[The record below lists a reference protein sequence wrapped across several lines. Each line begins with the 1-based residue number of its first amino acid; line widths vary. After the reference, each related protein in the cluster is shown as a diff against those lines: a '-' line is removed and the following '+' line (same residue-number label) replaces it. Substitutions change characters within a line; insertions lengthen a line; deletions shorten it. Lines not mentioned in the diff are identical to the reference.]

1 MLDLIKENPILSGWL
16 CFIVM
21 VYLFA
26 YLDYAYYRYNIK
38 DKATQIYEAL
48 TEEE

>member
-1 MLDLIKENPILSGWL
+1 MVNLIKEHYILVGWF
-16 CFIVM
+16 CFV
-21 VYLFA
+21 VLTYLFA

-38 DKATQIYEAL
+38 DKVMQIYEAL

>member
-1 MLDLIKENPILSGWL
+1 MRALRKEYPILTGWL
-16 CFIVM
+16 CFVM
-21 VYLFA
+21 LVYLWA

-38 DKATQIYEAL
+38 DKAIQVYEAL

>member
-1 MLDLIKENPILSGWL
+1 MLDLIKEYPILTGWL
-16 CFIVM
+16 CFVVL
-21 VYLFA
+21 VYLWS

-38 DKATQIYEAL
+38 DKAIQIYEAL

>member
-1 MLDLIKENPILSGWL
+1 MLDLIKEHHILTGWL
-16 CFIVM
+16 CFVVL
-21 VYLFA
+21 VYLWA

-38 DKATQIYEAL
+38 DKAIQIYEAL